1 MIAPFAGKRVL
12 DLSALAAQQPHG
24 LAIAMAAKLAAQ
36 FGATVVRPVPERGD
50 SLALLPPILP
60 DGSSALARFLLAG
73 RTAGD
78 GRGRFDA
85 AIGDTGALVGI
96 DAALTVRIS
105 VFGPGEDPP
114 MSELG
119 LLALSGILSA
129 VHPEGGV
136 PHRLAGHQAAY
147 ATGLAAFT
155 ALAAGLRAEMSD
167 RAEISLFD
175 TACWVN
181 WKEVATVLLLGS
193 AAVARD
199 KMQRADWHTMRATDG
214 HVALVYM
221 AKDWPALRDLLGD
234 PRLHDPRFA
243 TQRARGEHMAE
254 LDALMAPWFARRSR
268 AEITAATQRKRVP
281 VGPVLTPLELLDDRQ
296 HRSRGFLDTQGV
308 PRLPVLWDGE
318 ALTCVMA
325 EMDHVT

>member
-12 DLSALAAQQPHG
+12 DLSACAVQGPHG

-50 SLALLPPILP
+50 SLAGLPPILP

-73 RTAGD
+73 RVAGD
-78 GRGRFDA
+78 SAGRFDA
-85 AIGDTGALVGI
+85 AIGDTAALVGI

-119 LLALSGILSA
+119 LMALSGILSA

-136 PHRLAGHQAAY
+136 PHRLAGHQPAY

-155 ALAAGLRAEMSD
+155 ALAAGLRAGLRD

-193 AAVARD
+193 ATAAKD
-199 KMQRADWHTMRATDG
+199 KMQRADWHTMRARDG

-221 AKDWPALRDLLGD
+221 TKDWPALRDLIGD
-234 PRLHDPRFA
+234 PRLREPRFA
-243 TQRARGEHMAE
+243 TQRARGENMAD
-254 LDALMAPWFARRSR
+254 LDALMAPWFAQRSR
-268 AEITAATQRKRVP
+268 AEITAATQQQRIP
-281 VGPVLTPLELLDDRQ
+281 VGPVLTPVELLVDRQ
-296 HRSRGFLDTQGV
+296 HRSRGFLDAAGV
-308 PRLPVLWDGE
+308 PRLPVLWDGK
-318 ALTCVMA
+318 ALDCAKV
-325 EMDHVT
+325 EMDDVA